1 VGISAPGY
9 RVKWRKESENLA
21 ISDAGYKVAKFKV
34 EWDTAYRASFRGQ
47 FIGQVK
53 DGPQEARQV
62 CENHWQITG
71 QFEKLEIES
80 RGEGD
85 EG

>member
-1 VGISAPGY
+1 VN
-9 RVKWRKESENLA
+9 WREESEILS
-21 ISDAGYKVAKFKV
+21 ISGEGYKVAKFKV
-34 EWDTAYRASFRGQ
+34 EWDTVYRASFRGQ

-53 DGPQEARQV
+53 DDPQEARDV

-80 RGEGD
+80 RGD
-85 EG
+85 DDT

>member
-1 VGISAPGY
+1 MN
-9 RVKWRKESENLA
+9 WREESEILS
-21 ISDAGYKVAKFKV
+21 ISGEGYKVAKFKV
-34 EWDTAYRASFRGQ
+34 EWDTVYRASFRGQ

-53 DGPQEARQV
+53 DDPQEARDV

-80 RGEGD
+80 RGD
-85 EG
+85 DDT

>member
-1 VGISAPGY
+1 MNWRDESGILS
-9 RVKWRKESENLA
+9 
-21 ISDAGYKVAKFKV
+21 ISDEGYKVARFIV
-34 EWDTAYRASFRGQ
+34 EWEKVYRASFRGQ

-53 DGPQEARQV
+53 DDPREARQV

-71 QFEKLEIES
+71 QFEKLENKS

>member
-1 VGISAPGY
+1 MN
-9 RVKWRKESENLA
+9 WRDESEILS
-21 ISDAGYKVAKFKV
+21 ISGEGYKVARFIV
-34 EWDTAYRASFRGQ
+34 EWEKVYRASFRGQ

-53 DGPQEARQV
+53 DDHQGARQV

-71 QFEKLEIES
+71 QFEKLENKS

>member
-1 VGISAPGY
+1 MGISAPGY
-9 RVKWRKESENLA
+9 CVNWREEPEILS
-21 ISDAGYKVAKFKV
+21 ISGEGYKVAKFKV
-34 EWDTAYRASFRGQ
+34 EWDTVYRASFRGQ

-53 DGPQEARQV
+53 DDPQEARDV

-80 RGEGD
+80 RGD
-85 EG
+85 DDT